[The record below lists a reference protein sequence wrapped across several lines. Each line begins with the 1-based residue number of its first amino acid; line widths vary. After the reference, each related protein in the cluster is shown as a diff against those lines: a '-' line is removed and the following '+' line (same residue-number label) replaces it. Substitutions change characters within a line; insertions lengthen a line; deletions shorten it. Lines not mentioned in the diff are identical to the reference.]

1 MSLAIP
7 EGMRERLDNLID
19 ISARDL
25 VLSRAPGRVEVLGNH
40 TDYNSGRVLAAT
52 IDKYVWS
59 LGTATDAVT
68 LDAMDMDETYSF
80 EPTTL
85 SPSAEGSWVR
95 YARGVFWA
103 FNRRKHATR
112 GVSAV
117 IHGNVPLG
125 GGLSSSAALEVSL
138 VNLVKEVSGLRI
150 NPKAAAMLAF
160 EAERLFCGISCGVMD
175 QFASQLGK
183 TESLIGINCL
193 NLQTEDVA
201 FDMNAKFVVVDS
213 MVSRES
219 SSALNQRRLECM
231 EALNELQHNGW
242 NIQNLSSIGL
252 ADLGEVEGILDD
264 THSRRVRHIVS
275 ENARVLEGISALR
288 EGDSKRFGEIMY
300 ESHNSSRN
308 LYEVSHPHL
317 DLLVD
322 ISRRQEGIFGCRMSG
337 AGFGGSVLALVDMRH
352 LKSFISNTKKE
363 YETET
368 GVCPHVMEVSIPGGV
383 QVQHFRKS

>member
-7 EGMRERLDNLID
+7 EGMREELGKLID
-19 ISARDL
+19 VSDHDM

-59 LGTATDAVT
+59 LGAATDTVT
-68 LDAMDMDETYSF
+68 LSAMDMNETFSF
-80 EPTTL
+80 DPRTL
-85 SPSAEGSWVR
+85 RPAPEDSWLR

-103 FNRRKHATR
+103 FNRRGHATS

-138 VNLVKEVSGLRI
+138 VNLVKELSSLRL

-183 TESLIGINCL
+183 SGALIGINCL

-201 FDMNAKFVVVDS
+201 LDMNAKFIIIDS
-213 MVSRES
+213 MVSREA
-219 SSALNQRRLECM
+219 SSALNQRRVECM
-231 EALNELQHNGW
+231 EALKELQHNAW
-242 NIQNLSSIGL
+242 DIQSLSSIGV
-252 ADLGEVEGILDD
+252 ADLGQVEEILDY
-264 THSRRVRHIVS
+264 THSRRVRHVVN
-275 ENARVLEGISALR
+275 ENARVLEGISVLR
-288 EGDSKRFGEIMY
+288 SGDLKRFGEIMY
-300 ESHNSSRN
+300 ESHCSSRD
-308 LYEVSHPHL
+308 LYEVSHPKL
-317 DLLVD
+317 DLLVE
-322 ISRRQEGIFGCRMSG
+322 ISREQEGIFGCRMSG
-337 AGFGGSVLALVDMRH
+337 AGFGGSVLALVDAKH
-352 LKSFISNTKKE
+352 LQSFISNMKKE
-363 YETET
+363 YEAET
-368 GVCPHVMEVSIPGGV
+368 GVCPQVVEVSIPGGV
-383 QVQHFRKS
+383 QLQHYRHS